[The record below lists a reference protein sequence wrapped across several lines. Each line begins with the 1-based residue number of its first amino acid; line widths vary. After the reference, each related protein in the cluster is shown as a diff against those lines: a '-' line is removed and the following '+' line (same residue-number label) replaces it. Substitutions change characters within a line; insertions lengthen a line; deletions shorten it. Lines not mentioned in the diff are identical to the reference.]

1 MNINELS
8 KILEN
13 HKLWLKDRKKG
24 ERADLRGVDLS
35 EADLSGADLSGV
47 DLERIQKIAKVRY
60 LIEKGA
66 K

>member
-24 ERADLRGVDLS
+24 ERADLRDANLRG
-35 EADLSGADLSGV
+35 ADLRDANLSGV
-47 DLERIQKIAKVRY
+47 DLERI
-60 LIEKGA
+60 
-66 K
+66 